1 MNHYAALGVS
11 PNAGN
16 AELNNAFKRK
26 TNALNP
32 SSNNNPTRRH
42 TALRNVSVARKE
54 LKNSYNLL
62 KNKGRRN
69 EYNKTRKTSPSKYI
83 YYTYVIEKLT
93 TNEETHQSF
102 PGEKFDEKSISRF
115 EEKVNMQIKHGLKL
129 HGDII
134 VTSGIVPSSR
144 MMISGTSKFPVPAE
158 YSNNIMYQ
166 VLINGYGKPD
176 YTEYK
181 LLPIRVFGNGSTS
194 LATEEERKKKFL
206 KDINTHL
213 EDGWKLYNGPVELQV
228 NRNVT
233 SVYEHRGYIYQA
245 IVR

>member
-1 MNHYAALGVS
+1 MDHYAALGVS

-16 AELNNAFKRK
+16 AELNNAFKKK
-26 TNALNP
+26 TNAIRAP
-32 SSNNNPTRRH
+32 PNNNITRRH
-42 TALRNVSVARKE
+42 TLLRNSALERKA

-62 KNKGRRN
+62 KNKGKRA
-69 EYNKTRKTSPSKYI
+69 EYNKTRKTIPSKHI

-93 TNEETHQSF
+93 TNEDTHPSF

-115 EEKVNMQIKHGLKL
+115 EEKVNTFVKKGLKL

-134 VTSGIVPSSR
+134 VTSGIIPSTR
-144 MMISGTSKFPVPAE
+144 MQTSGTSKFLVPAE
-158 YSNNIMYQ
+158 YSNNMLYQ

-181 LLPIRVFGNGSTS
+181 LLPIRVFGNGSIT

-206 KDINTHL
+206 KDINAHL
-213 EDGWKLYNGPVELQV
+213 EDGWKLYNGPVELQL

-233 SVYEHRGYIYQA
+233 SIYEHRGYIYQA